1 MKSGHED
8 QAYEI
13 HGPDALTGE
22 GIAGIYTKHLGREI
36 RYSGNDLDLWGG
48 RVRNLMPEFT
58 VPEMRIMYQFIQDK
72 RMIASKDDLDKM
84 RNLLGHK
91 PRTFDDFV
99 REITLEWRSK
109 VPKAA

>member
-1 MKSGHED
+1 
-8 QAYEI
+8 
-13 HGPDALTGE
+13 
-22 GIAGIYTKHLGREI
+22 
-36 RYSGNDLDLWGG
+36 
-48 RVRNLMPEFT
+48 
-58 VPEMRIMYQFIQDK
+58 MYQFIQDN
-72 RMIASKDDLDKM
+72 RMIASKDDLEKM